1 MHTLPRV
8 CARLALVRGPRG
20 AGWARVSLSRSQRR
34 TTGIPMKKMIQ
45 SVALAGA
52 ALAVVGPVAALAQEA
67 ISVEAAT
74 ALADGTIKIGKG
86 IGVLAGGFAVI
97 GGGIGIGLVGKGA
110 VESIARQPQ
119 EAGTIQQNMLIAAGL
134 IEGATLFAVVAGIL
148 VLFL

>member
-1 MHTLPRV
+1 MTN
-8 CARLALVRGPRG
+8 
-20 AGWARVSLSRSQRR
+20 
-34 TTGIPMKKMIQ
+34 MKKMIRN
-45 SVALAGA
+45 VAIAGA
-52 ALAVVGPVAALAQEA
+52 ALAVLGPAAAFAQEA

-74 ALADGTIKIGKG
+74 ALAEGTIKIGKG

>member
-1 MHTLPRV
+1 MMNTLRN
-8 CARLALVRGPRG
+8 
-20 AGWARVSLSRSQRR
+20 
-34 TTGIPMKKMIQ
+34 I
-45 SVALAGA
+45 ALAGA
-52 ALAVVGPVAALAQEA
+52 ALAIFGPAAAMAQESL
-67 ISVEAAT
+67 SVEAAE
-74 ALADGTIKIGKG
+74 ALKIGKG

-119 EAGTIQQNMLIAAGL
+119 EKGTIQQNMLIAAGL